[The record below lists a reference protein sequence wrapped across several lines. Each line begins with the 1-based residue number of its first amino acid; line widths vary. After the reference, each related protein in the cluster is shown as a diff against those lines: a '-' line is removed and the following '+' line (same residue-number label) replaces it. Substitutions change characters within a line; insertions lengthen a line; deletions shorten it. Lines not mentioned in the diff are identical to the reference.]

1 VKAPSGAGRGA
12 AVVVLLLLSAAA
24 GAMTVGLDPSEDPS
38 FALAGRTTPMAF
50 AVSGCLGG
58 LFDAGLIASDS
69 AVSPSS
75 LAEWR
80 ASVGNLAAMRESLEE
95 IAVRIYVEWRE
106 SSFKKDTLLPMRIRY
121 RLVRVA
127 DGNILTEGSVD
138 GPPDSEDA
146 ASRYEKE
153 AAKAGAASI
162 ASCVELLKTLAKGG
176 SR

>member
-12 AVVVLLLLSAAA
+12 AVLLLLLLSAAA
-24 GAMTVGLDPSEDPS
+24 GAMTVGLDPAEDTS
-38 FALAGRTTPMAF
+38 YALAGRTTPMAY
-50 AVSGCLGG
+50 AVSGCMGS

-80 ASVGNLAAMRESLEE
+80 ASVGNLAAMREGLEE
-95 IAVRIYVEWRE
+95 FAVRIYVEWRE
-106 SSFKKDTLLPMRIRY
+106 SSFKKDTLLPSRIGY

-127 DGNILTEGSVD
+127 DGKILTEGSVD

-146 ASRYEKE
+146 ASHHEKE

>member
-12 AVVVLLLLSAAA
+12 AVVVLLLISASA
-24 GAMTVGLDPSEDPS
+24 GAMTVGLDPAEDPS
-38 FALAGRTTPMAF
+38 YSLAGRATPMPYV
-50 AVSGCLGG
+50 VSGCMDS
-58 LFDAGLIASDS
+58 LFEAGLIASDS
-69 AVSPSS
+69 AVSSSS

-80 ASVGNLAAMRESLEE
+80 SSVGNLAAMRESLEE
-95 IAVRIYVEWRE
+95 FALRLYVEWKE
-106 SSFKKDTLLPMRIRY
+106 SSFKKDTLLPSRIGY

-127 DGNILTEGSVD
+127 DGKVVAEGSAD

-146 ASRYEKE
+146 ASHHEKA
-153 AAKAGAASI
+153 AAKAGAAGI